1 MLFSTY
7 AAKITLRLPCKNSVE
22 DEAEQIDSF
31 TADVP
36 VRCPGSRWTGNQ
48 DSLKEDLWMLKDDL
62 QEGWKE

>member
-7 AAKITLRLPCKNSVE
+7 AAEITLRLPCKNSVE

-36 VRCPGSRWTGNQ
+36 VRCPGSRLTGNQ
-48 DSLKEDLWMLKDDL
+48 DSLKEDL
-62 QEGWKE
+62 